1 MPNPLQASAVA
12 LGQKAAAA
20 AERRAQAKE
29 VLAHKKS
36 LQKDMRKILAI
47 SNKIIFVAPP
57 MVEKL
62 ERLLLQGEGLEVS
75 GCGDSETHSHQQ
87 GVHLGGGDL
96 RG

>member
-12 LGQKAAAA
+12 LGKRAAA

-29 VLAHKKS
+29 ELAHKKS
-36 LQKDMRKILAI
+36 LQKDMRKILAL